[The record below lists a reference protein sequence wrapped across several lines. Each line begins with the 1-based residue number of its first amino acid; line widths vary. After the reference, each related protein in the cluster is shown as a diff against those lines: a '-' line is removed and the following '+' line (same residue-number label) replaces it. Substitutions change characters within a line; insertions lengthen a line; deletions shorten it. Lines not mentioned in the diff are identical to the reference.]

1 MPPRG
6 VRDKPAHGH
15 LTTLIVPFTVIE
27 PFQDGFPPGS
37 FRDVATQKQ
46 KSIIAYMLSHAITTI
61 IVFVFDSPL
70 PKPIPYGF
78 PTVSC
83 HAVTSGNPSSLRC
96 INRSRPARKR
106 ARCRA
111 ACAPDSAQRDTSP
124 SRPLV
129 PRVRGRSLGYLSIF
143 PHEQNKVTPS
153 PARHWATLRHPSS
166 LRRARHAAREKDGR
180 AWRASTKAAMGFRL
194 SMVAGRSTSLI
205 ASFRLPAH
213 YAARE
218 PIAAFLLRLPYR
230 HAPPSSFSHGQR
242 ACVTALV
249 DRLRGTFE
257 RRPLPRT
264 PSGDPLSLLG
274 GLRRPTADAP
284 ITVAGLHWGVWP
296 PHAHWS

>member
-1 MPPRG
+1 MFHVPRGGTATPPSSGRAVPHRG

-70 PKPIPYGF
+70 PMPIPYGF

-83 HAVTSGNPSSLRC
+83 HAVTSGYPSYLRC
-96 INRSRPARKR
+96 INRPRPARKR

-111 ACAPDSAQRDTSP
+111 ACAPDGAQRDTP
-124 SRPLV
+124 PLRLLV
-129 PRVRGRSLGYLSIF
+129 PRIRGRSLGYQSIF
-143 PHEQNKVTPS
+143 PHDQNKVTPT
-153 PARHWATLRHPSS
+153 PTNRRAALRHPSS

-194 SMVAGRSTSLI
+194 SMVAVRFAVRLTMLAVNPSPPFSCACLIAMRRHLLFLTGNVPASLRLLNVCGGRSNV
-205 ASFRLPAH
+205 AH
-213 YAARE
+213 S
-218 PIAAFLLRLPYR
+218 P
-230 HAPPSSFSHGQR
+230 APPR
-242 ACVTALV
+242 A
-249 DRLRGTFE
+249 
-257 RRPLPRT
+257 T
-264 PSGDPLSLLG
+264 PF
-274 GLRRPTADAP
+274 
-284 ITVAGLHWGVWP
+284 HC
-296 PHAHWS
+296 